1 MCPSFKLPVIRYR
14 RHPLHSQS
22 TMMFSV
28 PFLSVSLSMYHSDG
42 DNWLTLASEL
52 MLMLPDRLV
61 MEAWVH
67 AALLPA

>member
-1 MCPSFKLPVIRYR
+1 MCPSFKLPVIRYS

-22 TMMFSV
+22 ATMFSV
-28 PFLSVSLSMYHSDG
+28 PFLSVSLSMYYSDG
-42 DNWLTLASEL
+42 DNSLTLASEL

-67 AALLPA
+67 AALLTA